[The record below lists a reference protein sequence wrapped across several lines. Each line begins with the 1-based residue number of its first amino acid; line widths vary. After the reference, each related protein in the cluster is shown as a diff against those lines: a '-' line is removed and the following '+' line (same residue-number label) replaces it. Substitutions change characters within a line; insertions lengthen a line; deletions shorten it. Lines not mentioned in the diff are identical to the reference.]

1 MATSQYF
8 SNYSARNEQNII
20 EDLIV
25 ESIQIMGFDGFYLP
39 NDNDIARDILF
50 GEDPTKRFESAFPVE
65 LYLSNITDY
74 SGEGEIFSKFG
85 LEIRNNVQVILSK
98 RAFSKRIPTNTFTRP
113 REGDL
118 IYVPFLNGEGEL
130 FEIKFTNQAKDFFM
144 LGKKV
149 PYFYELDLEKFKY
162 SNEVIATGIPD
173 IDIVV
178 TQSSYTLNLDMQSGT
193 GNYLSGEIAY
203 QSLDGTLANSTVS
216 ATVQSWSAGDKILSL
231 TNILGEYVDTRKVI
245 GETSNAQYTLLSFDP
260 LATHPK
266 NENLN
271 NEYIEIQANLIKNT
285 SESNPLG
292 SL

>member
-8 SNYSARNEQNII
+8 SNYSARNEQNLI

-25 ESIQIMGFDGFYLP
+25 ESIKIMGFDGFYLTI
-39 NDNDIARDILF
+39 DNESDRDILF
-50 GEDPTKRFESAFPVE
+50 GEDPTKKFKTAFPVE
-65 LYLSNITDY
+65 LYLSNIMDY
-74 SGEGEIFSKFG
+74 SGEGDVFSKFG
-85 LEIRNNVQVILSK
+85 LEIRNTVQVLISK
-98 RAFSKRIPTNTFTRP
+98 RTFEQRILHNTFTRP

-144 LGKKV
+144 LGKKT

-162 SNEVIATGIPD
+162 SNEVIATGVPD

-178 TQSSYTLNLDMQSGT
+178 TQSAYTLNLNMQSGT
-193 GNYLSGEIAY
+193 GNYLTGEIAY
-203 QSLDGTLANSTVS
+203 QSPDGTYANSTVS
-216 ATVQSWSAGDKILSL
+216 ATVQSWTAKDKVLSL
-231 TNILGEYVDTRKVI
+231 TNILGEYVDTDVVV
-245 GETSNAQYTLLSFDP
+245 GETSNAQYILLAFDP

-271 NEYIEIQANLIKNT
+271 NEYIEIQADLIKNT

-292 SL
+292 TI